1 MTSESNAG
9 IVAGLAALFA
19 ASGETATYRRDST
32 DVSVTAVIAETK
44 SSGMDRNGQRVTY
57 RTRDFLITV
66 EDLESLGK
74 PRTGDRVI
82 LGAVTFTVQDGMS
95 GGDCFRHVDEAT
107 RTVYRIHT
115 MEK

>member
-1 MTSESNAG
+1 MPSESNAG
-9 IVAGLAALFA
+9 IVAGLEATFR
-19 ASGETATYRRDST
+19 ASGEPVTYRRDST
-32 DVSVTAVIAETK
+32 DVAATAVVGETR
-44 SSGMDRNGQRVTY
+44 SPGMDRNGMRVTY

-66 EDLESLGK
+66 DDLESLGK